1 MTSTKDVVEKFNEV
15 VDINKEY
22 TKNELCLILTTV
34 YKEVYSKKN
43 VKKEKRAPTKYN
55 MFVSENMKRMKE
67 EFPDLSRQDVMKK
80 IGELWK
86 KQKDIE
92 IKETKGEKTKEE
104 EIKKEEI
111 QEEEIKKEEIQEE
124 EIQEE
129 KIQEEEIQEEKKPK
143 KKVIKKTK

>member
-1 MTSTKDVVEKFNEV
+1 MTSTKDVIEKFNEV

-22 TKNELCLILTTV
+22 TKNELCLILNTV

-55 MFVSENMKRMKE
+55 IFVSENMKKMKD

-80 IGELWK
+80 IGEFWK
-86 KQKDIE
+86 KHKDIDN
-92 IKETKGEKTKEE
+92 KETKEE
-104 EIKKEEI
+104 ETKEEETKEKETK
-111 QEEEIKKEEIQEE
+111 EEETKKE

-129 KIQEEEIQEEKKPK
+129 KIQEEEIQEEEIQEEKKPK
-143 KKVIKKTK
+143 KKVTKKTK